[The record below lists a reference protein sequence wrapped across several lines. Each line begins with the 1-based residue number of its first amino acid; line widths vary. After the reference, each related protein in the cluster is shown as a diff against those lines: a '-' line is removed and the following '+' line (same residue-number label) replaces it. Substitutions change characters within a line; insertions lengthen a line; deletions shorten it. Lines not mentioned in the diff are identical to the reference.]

1 MRKILVT
8 TDYST
13 NSKAGVRFAIQ
24 FASQSSAEI
33 IFYHVH
39 EGVADNNWNPKKK
52 NENPDH
58 DLRLEKLHKFINSI
72 YTSSQLPLVKF
83 RCVVEVGF
91 DTNNMILNFA
101 KQCKADYICIST
113 RGGGTLKKLLG
124 TTTSALIEKSTTPV
138 LVVPKTYRIKPINE
152 IWYSSD
158 LANLKSELTK
168 VQKFALPFKAN
179 IHVYYYD
186 FMIEVDEIMNK
197 LNKVAAKYTTKG
209 TYFHF
214 KKMKID
220 HTISHHLQNDMTK
233 HKPSLVVLF
242 TKQNRSWID
251 RLFYRNNTK
260 EVTFDTKTPLL
271 ILKKTTK

>member
-1 MRKILVT
+1 MKKILVT

-24 FASQSSAEI
+24 FASQSPAEI

-39 EGVADNNWNPKKK
+39 EGVADNIWNPKKK

-58 DLRLEKLHKFINSI
+58 DLRLEKLQKFISSI
-72 YTSSQLPLVKF
+72 YTSSDLPLVKF

-91 DTNNMILNFA
+91 DTNNMILNFS

-113 RGGGTLKKLLG
+113 RGGGALKKLLG

-138 LVVPKTYRIKPINE
+138 LVIPKTYRIKPINE

-209 TYFHF
+209 TY
-214 KKMKID
+214 
-220 HTISHHLQNDMTK
+220 TISHHLQNDMTK

>member
-1 MRKILVT
+1 MQKILVT

-24 FASQSSAEI
+24 FASQSPAEI

-58 DLRLEKLHKFINSI
+58 DLRLEKLQKFISSI
-72 YTSSQLPLVKF
+72 YTSSDLPLVKF
-83 RCVVEVGF
+83 RCIVEVGF

-101 KQCKADYICIST
+101 QQCKANYICIST

-158 LANLKSELTK
+158 LANLKSELNT
-168 VQKFALPFKAN
+168 VQKFAAPFSADV
-179 IHVYYYD
+179 HVYYYD
-186 FMIEVDEIMNK
+186 YMAEVEEIMDRLNK
-197 LNKVAAKYTTKG
+197 LAAKFVSKG
-209 TYFHF
+209 TFFHF
-214 KKMKID
+214 RKMKID
-220 HTISHHLQNDMTK
+220 KSISEHLQNDMTN
-233 HKPSLVVLF
+233 HKPSIVVLF

-260 EVTFDTKTPLL
+260 EVTFDAKTPLL
-271 ILKKTTK
+271 VLKKKSR